1 LEWLVGTKNI
11 YERFVWFDDQVR
23 VRKFPNATTLAEQ
36 FEISTKTAQRD
47 IDFMRDRLLCPLHYD
62 SSQKGYYYDDETFS
76 LPMVYLSSEELSSL
90 LIARKMLQDIS
101 GGSIGDEI
109 SSIVDKIT
117 NILKKHSVVA
127 DHIDDAFSFQL
138 IEYSPA
144 PEAVFK
150 AVLESCLKKKC
161 LNFTYYS
168 PATEEKS
175 DRTVEPYHLLN
186 YMGTWHTIGYCH
198 LRKEIRD
205 FALSRISEAKVLKKS
220 FKTPADFDFKKYFLS
235 TFGLYKGKSTKEVTL
250 RFTPEKSKWIKDQ
263 IWHKNQKVKLLEDGS
278 LEISFPVSDFSEIK
292 REILKHGDAVTVI
305 KPESLREL
313 IKTEAINIA
322 KIY

>member
-1 LEWLVGTKNI
+1 MGTKNI
-11 YERFVWFDDQVR
+11 YERFVWFDNQVR
-23 VRKFPNATTLAEQ
+23 GRKYPNATSLSEQ
-36 FEISTKTAQRD
+36 FEISAKTAQRD
-47 IDFMRDRLLCPLHYD
+47 IDFMRDRLLCPLDYD

-76 LPMVYLSSEELSSL
+76 LPMVYLSSEELSAL

-101 GGSIGDEI
+101 GGSIGHEM

-150 AVLESCLKKKC
+150 AVLEGCLKKKC
-161 LNFTYYS
+161 LSFTYYS

-175 DRTVEPYHLLN
+175 ERTVDPYHLFN
-186 YMGTWHTIGYCH
+186 YMGTWHLIGYCH

-220 FKTPADFDFKKYFLS
+220 FRTPADFDFKKYFLS

-250 RFTPEKSKWIKDQ
+250 RFTPDKSKWIKDQ
-263 IWHKNQKVKLLEDGS
+263 IWHKNQRVKLLKDGF

-292 REILKHGDAVTVI
+292 REILKHGDAVMVI
-305 KPESLREL
+305 KPKSLRRL
-313 IKTEAINIA
+313 IKSEAINIA
-322 KIY
+322 KAY

>member
-1 LEWLVGTKNI
+1 MGTKNI
-11 YERFVWFDDQVR
+11 YERFVWFDNQVR
-23 VRKFPNATTLAEQ
+23 AKKYPNATTLAEQ

-47 IDFMRDRLLCPLHYD
+47 IDFMRDRLRCPLDYD
-62 SSQKGYYYDDETFS
+62 SSQKGYFYDDETFT
-76 LPMVYLSSEELSSL
+76 LPMVYLSSEELSAL

-127 DHIDDAFSFQL
+127 DQIDDAFSFQL
-138 IEYSPA
+138 VEYSPA

-150 AVLESCLKKKC
+150 TVLEGCLKKKC
-161 LNFTYYS
+161 LSFTYYS
-168 PATEEKS
+168 PATEEKNE
-175 DRTVEPYHLLN
+175 RTVEPYHLFN
-186 YMGTWHTIGYCH
+186 YMGTWHLIGYCH
-198 LRKEIRD
+198 LKKEIRD
-205 FALSRISEAKVLKKS
+205 FSLSRISEAKVLSKP

-235 TFGLYKGKSTKEVTL
+235 TFGLYKGKTTKEVTL

-263 IWHKNQKVKLLEDGS
+263 IWHKDQKTKLLKDGS
-278 LEISFPVSDFSEIK
+278 LEISFPISDFSEIK
-292 REILKHGDAVTVI
+292 REILKHGDMVEVI
-305 KPESLREL
+305 KPKILREL
-313 IKTEAINIA
+313 IKAEAKNIS

>member
-1 LEWLVGTKNI
+1 MGMKNI
-11 YERFVWFDDQVR
+11 YERFVWFDDR
-23 VRKFPNATTLAEQ
+23 VRARKYPNATSLSEQ
-36 FEISTKTAQRD
+36 FEISAKTAQRD
-47 IDFMRDRLLCPLHYD
+47 IDFMRDRLLCPLDYD
-62 SSQKGYYYDDETFS
+62 SSQKGYYYDNETFS
-76 LPMVYLSSEELSSL
+76 LPMVYLSSEELSAL

-101 GGSIGDEI
+101 GGAIGDEI

-127 DHIDDAFSFQL
+127 DQIDDAFSFQL

-144 PEAVFK
+144 PETVFK
-150 AVLESCLKKKC
+150 AVLEGCLKKKC
-161 LNFTYYS
+161 LSFTYYS
-168 PATEEKS
+168 PATEDKS
-175 DRTVEPYHLLN
+175 ERMVEPYHLLN

-205 FALSRISEAKVLKKS
+205 FALSRISEAKVLTES

-235 TFGLYKGKSTKEVTL
+235 TFGLYKGKSAKEVTL

-263 IWHKNQKVKLLEDGS
+263 IWHKNQKVKLLKDGS

-305 KPESLREL
+305 KPEGLREV
-313 IKTEAINIA
+313 IKSEAINIA